1 MWPLSGGGGCGCGCG
16 GWRGAEGS
24 NVGWLRGGR
33 RGAPQAVSVSVRPR
47 SGKFLAFITLTI
59 VFLIQNYRAF
69 VRGRLAKIRI
79 SSPEFLIFGDWR
91 RSAPQ
96 AKILRIRTP
105 LGHLGRR
112 ARRSAPSASPKKIL
126 RFRGQFDHFGAG
138 CGGCGGLGRGCGC
151 EALRARWMWM
161 CGVPRAISAGCVW
174 ASRHPSV
181 RLQHRAQIATSR
193 RRSCEV

>member
-1 MWPLSGGGGCGCGCG
+1 MFFSTAEPASGVPQVLQSQRSPISDPISADPICTGV
-16 GWRGAEGS
+16 A
-24 NVGWLRGGR
+24 R
-33 RGAPQAVSVSVRPR
+33 RGAPRAVSVSVRPR
-47 SGKFLAFITLTI
+47 SGKFLAFTTLTI

-79 SSPEFLIFGDWR
+79 SSPEFLVFGDWR

-161 CGVPRAISAGCVW
+161 CGVPRAAPAGCV
-174 ASRHPSV
+174 
-181 RLQHRAQIATSR
+181 
-193 RRSCEV
+193 